1 MLVDPGRIYHHF
13 IEFLFDR
20 EVQSVIDQQYKLR
33 LAYLACEF
41 SSCSSLVA

>member
-20 EVQSVIDQQYKLR
+20 EVHGVINPQYKLR

-41 SSCSSLVA
+41 SSCLRVVA